1 MAGRFINSTLCY
13 IEKDGCY
20 LMLYRNKKPDDPCEG
35 KWVGVGGKFEP
46 GEDRDECL
54 LREVREETGLVLTG
68 YRFRGVVHFISD
80 TWPDEDMHLYTAD
93 EFEGNDCFRH
103 MADLTAWNE
112 CVQGVFSD
120 QETSDAPENGKPVFF
135 NCDEGEL
142 CWIPKEKVL
151 ELNLW
156 EGDKYFLKPLLEGQE
171 QLEMTCRYEG
181 HSCVEVRY
189 N

>member
-1 MAGRFINSTLCY
+1 MAGNFINSTLCY

-46 GEDRDECL
+46 GEDKDTCL

-68 YRFRGVVHFISD
+68 YRFRGVVHFVSD

-93 EFEGNDCFRH
+93 TFEGKECFRH
-103 MADLTAWNE
+103 LEELPSGTE
-112 CVQGVFSD
+112 STEEIFSGD
-120 QETSDAPENGKPVFF
+120 MQKGSFI
-135 NCDEGEL
+135 CDEGEL

-151 ELNLW
+151 QLNLW
-156 EGDKYFLKPLLEGQE
+156 EGDKYFLQPLLEGQDE
-171 QLEMTCRYEG
+171 IEMTCRYEG

-189 N
+189 